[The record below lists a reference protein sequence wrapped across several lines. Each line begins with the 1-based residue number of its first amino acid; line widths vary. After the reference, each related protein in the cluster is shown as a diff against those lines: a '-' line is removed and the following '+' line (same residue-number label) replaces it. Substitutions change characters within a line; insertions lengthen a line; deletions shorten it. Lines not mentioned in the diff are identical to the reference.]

1 MNDFKREDD
10 GPSAEETELGTV
22 LTTNPEYNLTHGQNQ
37 LERGL
42 KSRHIQFLALGGAI
56 GTGLF
61 VGSGGILADTGP
73 APLFM
78 AYLSM
83 MGVVW
88 CVMNNLA
95 EMVTYLPM
103 KGISVPYFV
112 DRFVDPSLSF
122 AAGWNYWYAYAM
134 LVAAEASAAA
144 IVLDYWKAPV
154 HVAVWITIVL
164 VIILLLNVI
173 AVSFFGEAEFWFASI
188 KLITILGLILLG
200 IILFFGGGPNHDRLG
215 FRYWQDPGAFKKYMS
230 PNETGK
236 FLAYWHAFVKA
247 GFAFITSPELIAI
260 AAGETVD
267 PRRNIPK
274 AAKRFVFRLAIFYGF
289 ASLIIGVIVSSDN
302 PKLNGKEGNA
312 TASPFVIGIQETTKW
327 TVNVNETAALMTYTN
342 EVEKYLKDKP
352 SIAYL
357 DCFKRSDLRRTEI
370 ACVVWVTQQVCG
382 TSLLGWAAYFY
393 EQAGLQTNDAFSLS
407 VGTYG
412 LAVVGNVVSW
422 FLMRRV
428 GRRRLY
434 LGGLLAMLITLLA
447 IGGVGVAPK
456 SRGQSWTLGSL
467 LLVLTFIYH
476 LTIGP
481 VCFVLVAE
489 IPSTRLR
496 VKTAVLARAAY
507 NLAGILINWMTQ
519 RMLSPTA
526 WDWKGKSGF
535 FFAGTT
541 FLCLVYCYWR
551 LPETLGLSYLE
562 IDILFERKA
571 KISKFRELQINL
583 DSLGYF
589 SMEEAERDQLP
600 FRGY

>member
-1 MNDFKREDD
+1 MHLNSGEPENQSILTESFHCLSDPDITVTLLCTVHKDLYNQRGSYSDHSD
-10 GPSAEETELGTV
+10 LISSAPHPSYASNNAWMHTPSDSHGPNAALRGPTPPDVFTKLSAAIPDLRP
-22 LTTNPEYNLTHGQNQ
+22 LD
-37 LERGL
+37 
-42 KSRHIQFLALGGAI
+42 SRARAATRAEQKMTFLGGCRLYPKAMAWSMAI
-56 GTGLF
+56 SSTIIMEGNGNYEIPTRWQF
-61 VGSGGILADTGP
+61 A
-73 APLFM
+73 
-78 AYLSM
+78 
-83 MGVVW
+83 
-88 CVMNNLA
+88 
-95 EMVTYLPM
+95 LPT
-103 KGISVPYFV
+103 
-112 DRFVDPSLSF
+112 
-122 AAGWNYWYAYAM
+122 
-134 LVAAEASAAA
+134 AAEAGEIVGLLLSGVVADRIGYRFTLAAA
-144 IVLDYWKAPV
+144 LIFLFLSVFLSFFATLSINYAAEVMPGQLLATGIVKALVNNSSQWSYRLPFALQWVIGVPV
-154 HVAVWITIVL
+154 L
-164 VIILLLNVI
+164 I
-173 AVSFFGEAEFWFASI
+173 AVLLAPESPWW
-188 KLITILGLILLG
+188 LIRD
-200 IILFFGGGPNHDRLG
+200 NRL
-215 FRYWQDPGAFKKYMS
+215 
-230 PNETGK
+230 E
-236 FLAYWHAFVKA
+236 
-247 GFAFITSPELIAI
+247 
-260 AAGETVD
+260 
-267 PRRNIPK
+267 
-274 AAKRFVFRLAIFYGF
+274 AAKSSLLRL
-289 ASLIIGVIVSSDN
+289 
-302 PKLNGKEGNA
+302 
-312 TASPFVIGIQETTKW
+312 TTKW
-327 TVNVNETAALMTYTN
+327 TVNVNETAAVMTYTN
-342 EVEKYLKDKP
+342 EVEKYLNDKP

-422 FLMRRV
+422 FLLRRV

-434 LGGLLAMLITLLA
+434 LGGLLTMLITLLA
-447 IGGVGVAPK
+447 IGGLGVAPT

-496 VKTAVLARAAY
+496 VKTAVLARVAY
-507 NLAGILINWMTQ
+507 NLAGILINWMTP

-541 FLCLVYCYWR
+541 FLCFVYCYWR

-562 IDILFERKA
+562 IDVLFERKA
-571 KISKFRELQINL
+571 KVSKFRELQINL

-589 SMEEAERDQLP
+589 SMDRAERDQLP